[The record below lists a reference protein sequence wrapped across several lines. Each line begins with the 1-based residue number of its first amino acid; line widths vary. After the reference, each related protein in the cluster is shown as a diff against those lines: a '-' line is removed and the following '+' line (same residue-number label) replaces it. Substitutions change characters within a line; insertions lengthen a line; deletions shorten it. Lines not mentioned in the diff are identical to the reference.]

1 MKIKDFKVPKSKILL
16 RPHFSSEIIQT
27 FFAMS
32 HLQDVASYK
41 SLKSEKQKPATMAST
56 VVLFFPIALLFFR
69 LSLRNMCLLE
79 AYGTVAWL
87 KCTVSIYKCK
97 SSGYYP
103 LVSTYICLIG
113 NHIKES
119 NSSWIPSRLTL
130 RSQFCRF
137 QRKPELS
144 VGDCNEDNFQWPLWK
159 GQLSW

>member
-1 MKIKDFKVPKSKILL
+1 MKIKGIKVPKSKILL

-56 VVLFFPIALLFFR
+56 VVLFFPKAVLFFR

-79 AYGTVAWL
+79 AYGRVVWL

-103 LVSTYICLIG
+103 LESTYIC
-113 NHIKES
+113 

-159 GQLSW
+159 GQLSYITFRWG